1 LKKKIYLPS
10 FPPLQT
16 TKSFQERKKLER
28 EKKLFKKFSAFCQPA
43 KNIYIFQ
50 TIFRLKKLSLNWKE
64 AQTFRKQSRGAG
76 NKKEQL
82 FFQKEK
88 VFFSPSAICFQS
100 AASPQK

>member
-1 LKKKIYLPS
+1 
-10 FPPLQT
+10 
-16 TKSFQERKKLER
+16 LER

-82 FFQKEK
+82 FFKKKKFFFPVCNLLSERGISTEI
-88 VFFSPSAICFQS
+88 VFVQF
-100 AASPQK
+100 